1 MTRTLLHTRR
11 GRLALI
17 AGGLA
22 LVIGLVVWQAPD
34 LDPISRAFSA
44 SMPSRSWTVAE
55 YSAIE
60 RRRRPE
66 TATSSAASS
75 GSIGSPSLS
84 VPDSVSAPP
93 VEPALAPF

>member
-34 LDPISRAFSA
+34 LGPISRARIHEITGIR
-44 SMPSRSWTVAE
+44 PS
-55 YSAIE
+55 
-60 RRRRPE
+60 
-66 TATSSAASS
+66 ATSQIVRHLLHE
-75 GSIGSPSLS
+75 GRVHIY
-84 VPDSVSAPP
+84 D
-93 VEPALAPF
+93 